1 LLFSLQNEPEH
12 ITHDHPTN
20 DFFSTM
26 PPSSNTLTRSGLVQ
40 QGGADQPATAPELK
54 SEGKD
59 KPQPESKVRP
69 Q

>member
-1 LLFSLQNEPEH
+1 LQNEPEH

-40 QGGADQPATAPELK
+40 QASSSNGGKRPSLE
-54 SEGKD
+54 
-59 KPQPESKVRP
+59 KVTDTL
-69 Q
+69 

>member
-40 QGGADQPATAPELK
+40 QGGTGQPATRTQSK
-54 SEGKD
+54 SKGSD
-59 KPQPESKVRP
+59 KPQPEAEGRSR
-69 Q
+69 

>member
-1 LLFSLQNEPEH
+1 LQNEPEH

-40 QGGADQPATAPELK
+40 QAGDGDAEEAVGLNWEFTPAPPFLYRSAKKL
-54 SEGKD
+54 
-59 KPQPESKVRP
+59 
-69 Q
+69 